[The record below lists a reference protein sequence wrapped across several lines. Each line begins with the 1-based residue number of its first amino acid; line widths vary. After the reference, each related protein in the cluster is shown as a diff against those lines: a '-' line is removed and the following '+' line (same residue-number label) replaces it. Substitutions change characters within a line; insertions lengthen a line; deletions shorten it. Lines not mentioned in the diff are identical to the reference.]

1 MNRTG
6 WGWIITIVYFIVI
19 FIIGTIAELSMPKNW
34 SDWGDFLSGLCSPVA
49 FIWLIIGYYQQ
60 QSELQQNTEAL
71 RLQAG
76 ELKNSVK
83 VAEQQLD
90 QAKKSFIATVKQ
102 SDENMQLNIRAMEAP
117 YTPRII
123 ISLISEE
130 YSDASSTVIVKLVV
144 NVLNADAYKAKF
156 KCSFK
161 LCETDEVYNELLAKG
176 IHTVAVSEKIHLKNL
191 VQKGMI
197 LTVNVEFESM
207 TKRKYDDC
215 FIFKLQKG
223 SQGKFKQVDLQPSI

>member
-1 MNRTG
+1 MKRTTLG
-6 WGWIITIVYFIVI
+6 WAITAAYFIGLVVFWYVSDLTLPKEWNEFGDMLGGI
-19 FIIGTIAELSMPKNW
+19 FSPLA
-34 SDWGDFLSGLCSPVA
+34 FL
-49 FIWLIIGYYQQ
+49 WLIVGYYQQ

-71 RLQAG
+71 RLQAD
-76 ELKNSVK
+76 ELKNSVE
-83 VAEQQLD
+83 VAQQQLE

-123 ISLISEE
+123 ISLITED
-130 YSDASSTVIVKLVV
+130 YSDASSTVIVKLAV

-161 LCETDEVYNELLAKG
+161 LSETDEVYIELLGKG
-176 IHTVAVSEKIHLKNL
+176 MHTVAVSELIYLRSL
-191 VQKGMI
+191 VQRGNI

-215 FIFKLQKG
+215 FIFKLQEG
-223 SQGKFKQVDLQPSI
+223 FQGKFKQVDLQPSI